1 MCTAATYMT
10 KDFYFGRTLD
20 LDFSYGDEV
29 VITPRNF
36 SFRFRNMGVMH
47 SHYAM
52 IGMAHVV
59 EDVPLYYEAVNEKGL
74 GIAGLNFIGNAH
86 YNEAEE
92 GKYNVAPFELIPW
105 LLGRCATVGEAKELI
120 KNLNLVNICVN
131 GELPPSELHWMIAD
145 STEVITMESTENGV
159 QVFDNEV
166 GVLTNNP
173 TFGEQMFQL
182 NNYMY
187 LSIEEPK
194 NNFCSKLPL
203 KTYSNGMG
211 AMGLP
216 GDWSSQSRFIKA
228 AFAKLNSV
236 SGDSE
241 LESVSQ
247 FFHIL
252 GCVEQLRGCCCMGEG
267 KYYITHY
274 TSCCNTQ
281 KGIYY
286 YTTYENHQ
294 ITAVHMYNVDLD
306 GFRLTRYE
314 PIQREQ
320 VWMQN

>member
-20 LDFSYGDEV
+20 LDFSYGDEI
-29 VITPRNF
+29 VIMPRRF
-36 SFRFRNMGVMH
+36 SFHFREMGAMR

-52 IGMAHVV
+52 IGMAHVA
-59 EDVPLYYEAVNEKGL
+59 DGVPLYYEAVNEKGL
-74 GIAGLNFIGNAH
+74 AIAGLNFIGNAY
-86 YNEAEE
+86 YNESED

-105 LLGRCATVGEAKELI
+105 LLGQCATVGEAEGLI
-120 KNLNLVNICVN
+120 ENLNLVNTPFN
-131 GELPPSELHWMIAD
+131 AELPPSELHWMIAD
-145 STEVITMESTENGV
+145 GDGAVTLESTRSGI
-159 QVFDNEV
+159 QVSKNEV

-187 LSIEEPK
+187 LSIGEPQ

-216 GDWSSQSRFIKA
+216 GDWSSQSRFVKA

-252 GCVEQLRGCCCMGEG
+252 GSVEQLRGCCSVGEG
-267 KYYITHY
+267 KYDITHY

-286 YTTYENHQ
+286 YTTYDNHQ
-294 ITAVHMYNVDLD
+294 ITAVNMHHVDLD
-306 GFRLTRYE
+306 GVRLTKYP

>member
-20 LDFSYGDEV
+20 LDFSYGDEI
-29 VITPRNF
+29 VIMPRQF
-36 SFRFRNMGVMH
+36 SFRFREMGVMR

-52 IGMAHVV
+52 IGMAHVA
-59 EDVPLYYEAVNEKGL
+59 DGVPLYYEAVNEKGL
-74 GIAGLNFIGNAH
+74 GIAGLNFIGNA
-86 YNEAEE
+86 YYSEPED

-105 LLGRCATVGEAKELI
+105 LLGRCATVGEAEGLI
-120 KNLNLVNICVN
+120 ENLNLVNTPFN
-131 GELPPSELHWMIAD
+131 AELPPSELHWMIAD
-145 STEVITMESTENGV
+145 ADGAVTLESTRSGI
-159 QVFDNEV
+159 QVSENEV
-166 GVLTNNP
+166 GILTNNP

-187 LSIEEPK
+187 LSIGEPQ

-241 LESVSQ
+241 LESISQ

-252 GCVEQLRGCCCMGEG
+252 GSVEQLRGCCSMGAG
-267 KYYITHY
+267 KYDITHY

-286 YTTYENHQ
+286 YTTYDNHQ
-294 ITAVHMYNVDLD
+294 ITAVHMHNVDLD